1 MVIVPLGVDLRP
13 DLQAKID
20 ASEPVKLEYVR
31 CGSVGCTAEA
41 KATTDMMKA
50 LKTGRQIAIEAKRP
64 LGRPVHFTL
73 PLAGFATV
81 YDGKASDAKQYQ
93 EARQRLVS
101 LIRARRAEQIKKAVQ
116 ALDNQQQSQQ
126 QPLPPQGQPRQPR
139 SCPPT
144 ATAAAVSRRRASRE
158 EQTSRSSLRGML
170 EFPTSFAP
178 SWRGSP
184 PGRGLSGPL
193 RIFSTVTV
201 PPLADDASIRHFTC
215 TFDKRSRWSNDG
227 MRGAE
232 TSGRSRLSRFLR

>member
-31 CGSVGCTAEA
+31 CGPVGCTAEA

-50 LKTGRQIAIEAKRP
+50 LKTGRQIVIEAKGP
-64 LGRPVHFTL
+64 LGRPVNFTL

-126 QPLPPQGQPRQPR
+126 QPLPPQGQPRQPQQL
-139 SCPPT
+139 PP
-144 ATAAAVSRRRASRE
+144 
-158 EQTSRSSLRGML
+158 QQQQ
-170 EFPTSFAP
+170 PQQ
-178 SWRGSP
+178 
-184 PGRGLSGPL
+184 
-193 RIFSTVTV
+193 
-201 PPLADDASIRHFTC
+201 
-215 TFDKRSRWSNDG
+215 
-227 MRGAE
+227 
-232 TSGRSRLSRFLR
+232 